1 MPYSQFNS
9 LRSIK
14 KSFGVNIGYEKL
26 FDQINDIIL
35 SDWLKETLRR
45 GLIGRMAFFSE
56 KSRSEVIVS
65 PILMEMQGR
74 FNYNFSIY
82 SGGNIDADKE
92 LGLNGECDFVL
103 SKGEQGI
110 EVERPVFC
118 IVEAKDNDLELGVPQ
133 CIAQMLG
140 VKIFNEQD
148 GVELP
153 YIYGASTTGI
163 EWLFIKLEGNNVTI
177 DNKQYYLTKPEEL
190 LGVLETIIKQF

>member
-26 FDQINDIIL
+26 FDQIDDIIL

-82 SGGNIDADKE
+82 SGGNIDADKV
-92 LGLNGECDFVL
+92 N
-103 SKGEQGI
+103 
-110 EVERPVFC
+110 
-118 IVEAKDNDLELGVPQ
+118 
-133 CIAQMLG
+133 
-140 VKIFNEQD
+140 
-148 GVELP
+148 
-153 YIYGASTTGI
+153 
-163 EWLFIKLEGNNVTI
+163 
-177 DNKQYYLTKPEEL
+177 
-190 LGVLETIIKQF
+190 II